1 MVTRNI
7 LQRTFKIKFGESI
20 ATCFTLDIE
29 NRQYIITA
37 RHVVQKIAEDDEIEI
52 YQNGQWNK
60 LPVRLVGLGE
70 NDIDVAV
77 MALPQQL
84 PLSPP
89 PPLIHVADED
99 LFLSQD
105 VYFLGF
111 PYGLQTDVSPEINL
125 SFPIPLV
132 KKGIISSL
140 EWDNGKISYMLLDGH
155 NNRGFSGGPVFSPL
169 GNGTQ
174 ESKQVGVIGVI
185 SGYRLEWEETFRG
198 QTTESELIGYY
209 RSNTGIILAYSINH
223 AINIIHRNPIG
234 FNLG

>member
-52 YQNGQWNK
+52 YQNSQWNK
-60 LPVRLVGLGE
+60 LPIKLVGLGE
-70 NDIDVAV
+70 NDIDIAV
-77 MALPQQL
+77 IAPPQQL
-84 PLSPP
+84 SPSL
-89 PPLIHVADED
+89 PLISAMDED

-105 VYFLGF
+105 IYFLGF
-111 PYGLQTDVSPEINL
+111 PFGLQIDLPTEINL
-125 SFPIPLV
+125 SFPLPLV
-132 KKGIISSL
+132 KKGIISSFK
-140 EWDNGKISYMLLDGH
+140 WDNGKISYMLLDGH

-234 FNLG
+234 FDLG

>member
-1 MVTRNI
+1 MVPANI
-7 LQRTFKIKFGESI
+7 LQRTLKIKYNERIG
-20 ATCFTLDIE
+20 TCFTLDIE
-29 NRQYIITA
+29 NKQYVITA
-37 RHVVQKIAEDDEIEI
+37 RHIVQGIAKNDEIEV
-52 YQNGQWNK
+52 YQNSQWNK
-60 LPVRLVGLGE
+60 LPVKLVGLGE
-70 NDIDVAV
+70 NGIDIAV

-89 PPLIHVADED
+89 PLIPVKDAG

-105 VYFLGF
+105 IYFLGF

-125 SFPIPLV
+125 SFPLPLV
-132 KKGIISSL
+132 KKGIISSFK
-140 EWDNGKISYMLLDGH
+140 WDNGKISYMLLDGH
-155 NNRGFSGGPVFSPL
+155 NNPGFSGGPVFCPPL

-185 SGYRLEWEETFRG
+185 SSYLYTWEKTFKG

-209 RSNTGIILAYSINH
+209 QSNTGIILAYSINH
-223 AINIIHRNPIG
+223 AISIIHRNPIG